1 MSDSSEQAR
10 IKLEQAIS
18 EWVQAF
24 RDDDPNML
32 VTNYV
37 LIVASE
43 SMEDSEHTFFNYKIP
58 QGTPKYMARGLLTE
72 AMEHYKSDSR

>member
-1 MSDSSEQAR
+1 MSDTSEQAR

-18 EWVQAF
+18 EYVQAS
-24 RDDDPNML
+24 REDPNML

-43 SMEDSEHTFFNYKIP
+43 SMDDAEHTFFNYKVP
-58 QGTPKYMARGLLTE
+58 NMTPKYMTRGLLTE